1 VNGALAAFDAGFPLL
16 GMAVVFAVVATLHS
30 AGMSA
35 GRFLSFIVAFTQL
48 IGGGLQ
54 MSTALVQVLSIV
66 PDYERLKPIFEARS
80 EGGPGTRRPGPPRG
94 DIAVDYVSFRY
105 SPTGPLVLDDV
116 SIEARP
122 GEFIALVGPSGSG
135 KSTLLRLLLGLDA
148 AEAGT
153 ILLDGQ
159 DLATLDPRAVRRRMG
174 AVLQT
179 SAVTPGRLADYI
191 TDHSGLTVDDAWE
204 AARLVALDEDI
215 GRMPMG
221 LFTIVNERGGVLS
234 GGQAQ
239 RLMIARAV
247 AAKPSILLLDE
258 ATSALDNAT
267 QERIGRNLEGLS
279 ATRVV
284 VAHRLSTIVNADRI
298 YVLQGGKVIQTGTYA
313 ELIAQDGLFAAL
325 ARRQLG

>member
-1 VNGALAAFDAGFPLL
+1 
-16 GMAVVFAVVATLHS
+16 MAVVFAVVAALHG
-30 AGMSA
+30 AGLSA
-35 GRFLSFIVAFTQL
+35 GRFLSFNVAFAQL
-48 IGGGLQ
+48 IGSGLQ
-54 MSTALVQVLSIV
+54 VSMAIVQVLSIV
-66 PDYERLKPIFEARS
+66 PDYERLKPIFAARP
-80 EGGPGTRRPGPPRG
+80 EGRPGARRPGRLRG
-94 DIAVDYVSFRY
+94 GIRVDHVSFRY
-105 SPTGPLVLDDV
+105 SPAGPPVLDDV

-148 AEAGT
+148 PEVGT

-159 DLATLDPRAVRRRMG
+159 DLATLDPRAVRRQVG

-191 TDHSGLTVDDAWE
+191 GGQRGLTDDDVRE
-204 AARLVALDEDI
+204 AARLAALDEDI

-221 LFTIVNERGGVLS
+221 LSTIVNERGGVLS

-247 AAKPSILLLDE
+247 AGKPPILLLDE

-267 QERIGRNLEGLS
+267 QGRIGHNTGGPVRHPRGRGPPAERDRQRRPHLRITG
-279 ATRVV
+279 RQCG
-284 VAHRLSTIVNADRI
+284 ADRL
-298 YVLQGGKVIQTGTYA
+298 VRRV
-313 ELIAQDGLFAAL
+313 DGPGRPL
-325 ARRQLG
+325 RRPGQAPVGVMCRL